1 MSFSPVLAFAR
12 KELAKYLDRLSVKAE
27 IALGLFAEFGLS
39 CEVHDP
45 YFDDAFSISVQNG
58 HGYIAG
64 SNERSVLIGVYRL
77 LADSVRVAW
86 ECEDEVQGALDCMF
100 YGDMMYDHLNLDGPK
115 AFDDF

>member
-39 CEVHDP
+39 CEVYDP

-77 LADSVRVAW
+77 LAEWGVRFVRPGKNGTYYPPSIKA
-86 ECEDEVQGALDCMF
+86 CDV
-100 YGDMMYDHLNLDGPK
+100 HLTEAAANAGSC
-115 AFDDF
+115 